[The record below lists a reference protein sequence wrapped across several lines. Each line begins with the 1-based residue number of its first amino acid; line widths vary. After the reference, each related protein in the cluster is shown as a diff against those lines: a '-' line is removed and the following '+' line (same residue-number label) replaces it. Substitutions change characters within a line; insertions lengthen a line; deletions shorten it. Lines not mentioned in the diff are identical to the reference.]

1 MLCPTTKIALKVAV
15 VSVASFISDF
25 GTKWPSWKETLDLVC
40 TIKIAHNNKIWDN
53 FVSTWSTWTWRWR
66 TPCRW
71 WRGCRGS
78 PRWCPHGPGLRQP
91 RRGTPASGSPWA
103 STILAHTWTFLHR
116 CGMLPR
122 CVSLLATTH
131 RLAWRGAGWA
141 AWRWRG
147 GGAPPGGPAPCP
159 APASWRGLEWGDPE
173 LELTHDNTSS
183 AQITTPQLSNCKKCS
198 IRAHSNNS
206 FTFFEQNCSTNQLKF
221 K

>member
-1 MLCPTTKIALKVAV
+1 MLCPSPTTKIALKVAV

-78 PRWCPHGPGLRQP
+78 PRWCPHGPGPRQP

-103 STILAHTWTFLHR
+103 STIPAHTWTCLHNVG
-116 CGMLPR
+116 CYPVLSP
-122 CVSLLATTH
+122 CWPLLTA
-131 RLAWRGAGWA
+131 
-141 AWRWRG
+141 G
-147 GGAPPGGPAPCP
+147 GGGGQGGQHGDGGVEEHHQGDQHRAQPRHA
-159 APASWRGLEWGDPE
+159 GEEW
-173 LELTHDNTSS
+173 SS
-183 AQITTPQLSNCKKCS
+183 GTGG
-198 IRAHSNNS
+198 
-206 FTFFEQNCSTNQLKF
+206 
-221 K
+221 